1 MNDSSAFAA
10 LRSSANP
17 SAALNAQRLQFPL
30 RIPFVEHLSLELWA
44 FGEGHAELRV
54 SMTEAHLNSWRV
66 AHGGVLMTM
75 LDVAMA
81 HAARSGNGEGADHGP
96 GVATVEM
103 KTSFLRPAEG
113 SLRATGQLLH
123 KTVTMAFTE
132 GHVFDEAGKLC
143 AHATGTFKFLRA
155 LPTTG
160 RHAKELQRVD
170 PNITANVKESPP

>member
-1 MNDSSAFAA
+1 M
-10 LRSSANP
+10 
-17 SAALNAQRLQFPL
+17 SAAASTQRLAFPL

-54 SMTEAHLNSWRV
+54 NMTDAHLNSWRV

-81 HAARSGNGEGADHGP
+81 HAARSGTHTEHGSGQADINHHGP

-113 SLRATGQLLH
+113 SLRATGHLLH